1 MQDGDGSFNMPAFTE
16 KVLPNYVHVFRVDAQ
31 YHWEHL
37 LQIWWYQLSVSV
49 VKMFITKTMA
59 TKSIKETMTQWGP
72 QRDY

>member
-37 LQIWWYQLSVSV
+37 LQI
-49 VKMFITKTMA
+49 
-59 TKSIKETMTQWGP
+59 
-72 QRDY
+72 